1 MSRSTGMPLAA
12 ALVAALAFVAM
23 ATGAGPAG
31 AATCTPG
38 IDGPNDPLF
47 APSERGTP
55 GT

>member
-23 ATGAGPAG
+23 ATGA
-31 AATCTPG
+31 PG